1 MSVENEKEITIL
13 CKIGNFEGLQQSFD
27 SEHHLQA
34 QICKNDKGMVRIR
47 KTTFVGK
54 RTNTPAIEL
63 TTKTQ
68 ISDGG
73 IRSVQEKTEP
83 IDESIFSQLLEVA
96 EKYMDKTRYLFK
108 METLEVSFEDK
119 IYDLSDIGLVYEV
132 DVFKKKDGSVSQ
144 WCKIDVEVQGIEEKL
159 KELSLDFEKISFKVV
174 ISKLPFEPTDFI
186 LVDEEENADK
196 QELIRELFDNEFL
209 VAND

>member
-13 CKIGNFEGLQQSFD
+13 CKIGNFEGLQRSFD

-159 KELSLDFEKISFKVV
+159 KELNLDVEKISFKVV

>member
-83 IDESIFSQLLEVA
+83 IDESIFSVA
-96 EKYMDKTRYLFK
+96 
-108 METLEVSFEDK
+108 
-119 IYDLSDIGLVYEV
+119 
-132 DVFKKKDGSVSQ
+132 GSS
-144 WCKIDVEVQGIEEKL
+144 
-159 KELSLDFEKISFKVV
+159 
-174 ISKLPFEPTDFI
+174 
-186 LVDEEENADK
+186 
-196 QELIRELFDNEFL
+196 
-209 VAND
+209 

>member
-83 IDESIFSQLLEVA
+83 IDEGIFSQLLEVA

-159 KELSLDFEKISFKVV
+159 KELNLDVEKISFKVV

-209 VAND
+209 IAND

>member
-27 SEHHLQA
+27 NEHHLQA

-159 KELSLDFEKISFKVV
+159 KELNLDVEKISFKVV

>member
-159 KELSLDFEKISFKVV
+159 KELNLDVEKISFKVV

>member
-54 RTNTPAIEL
+54 RTNIPAIEL

-83 IDESIFSQLLEVA
+83 IDESIFAQLLEVA

-144 WCKIDVEVQGIEEKL
+144 WCKIDVEVQCIEEKL
-159 KELSLDFEKISFKVV
+159 KELNLDVEKISFKVV

-186 LVDEEENADK
+186 LVDEEENTDK

-209 VAND
+209 IAND